1 VDAEFDGSKFSCA
14 LPELQTGI
22 TSLRVVLQEMHSSGA
37 VSFSNAIT
45 LSLQEVPVL
54 YGVDPLYIPA
64 YEEEERTITVTG
76 NNFIAG

>member
-1 VDAEFDGSKFSCA
+1 
-14 LPELQTGI
+14 
-22 TSLRVVLQEMHSSGA
+22 MHSSGA
-37 VSFSNAIT
+37 VSFSNALT

-64 YEEEERTITVTG
+64 YEEEERTITVSG